1 MRTLA
6 LMGTTGGVRA
16 PRVQPGCRAPPKIC
30 SPPGGVVRM
39 PLLEGEPI
47 YTGGESW
54 QQKFQAPAPL
64 DSEAPAPYHAWHRTW
79 HLHPGLTSTGQ
90 FETTAPVPSSVL
102 LTRPW
107 DAPAMRTEAASGP
120 IAWRAAMEGVTTVS
134 DEPWAFEIDHRNGK
148 MKCLACCASA
158 RGECGLDTCGL
169 KPPPIPQEFLAIGGG
184 EGVYRPGPAQL
195 APQPVP
201 GPYGCAQRSR
211 RFNRAST
218 ALTPCPPRAPQRRCA
233 PRGPPSPPPRPPQR
247 GRRRQPCEVRAAQR
261 TNASARATRS
271 HGYAPSPG
279 LRSPAPRL
287 LAHQLAVAA
296 SSTRRGRRPS
306 RRCSEFSPERL
317 RFTGVLPHI

>member
-1 MRTLA
+1 
-6 LMGTTGGVRA
+6 
-16 PRVQPGCRAPPKIC
+16 
-30 SPPGGVVRM
+30 M

-54 QQKFQAPAPL
+54 QQKFQAPAAV
-64 DSEAPAPYHAWHRTW
+64 DSDAPGPYHAWHRTW

-107 DAPAMRTEAASGP
+107 DAPAMRTEVAAGP

-201 GPYGCAQRSR
+201 GPYGCAR
-211 RFNRAST
+211 RAPCFNRAAT
-218 ALTPCPPRAPQRRCA
+218 ALTPRPPRARSDVVPPEGHHRHHHGHHAGGDANPPRCA
-233 PRGPPSPPPRPPQR
+233 PQ
-247 GRRRQPCEVRAAQR
+247 QR
-261 TNASARATRS
+261 TSLRLGLNALPRLCARNGSADSRRACSPTQLQRQRVPPGAAEDGASAVLSHTRGAAS
-271 HGYAPSPG
+271 GG
-279 LRSPAPRL
+279 G
-287 LAHQLAVAA
+287 VAA
-296 SSTRRGRRPS
+296 RLTTLGWRRLACNATLTIPDACDAAG
-306 RRCSEFSPERL
+306 
-317 RFTGVLPHI
+317 